1 MTASIPIFSPMVR
14 VLDANGDP
22 VANGTVEFYDAGTST
37 PKTVYADAA
46 LGTSL
51 GTTVS
56 TDAGGYPITSGN
68 ARTLVYTGTSAFKMI
83 VKDEDDNTLV
93 THDNV
98 PGAVVVPEADTSALS
113 QTPVVSKTT
122 TYSVVAGDQGKLL
135 NCNCTSGSF
144 AITLLSAVTAD
155 DGFEVT
161 VRHVGTANEVTIRA
175 AGSETISRSGGT
187 SNSVALKGY
196 GQAVTLVSDGTNW
209 HVKASADPLVLD
221 GLPNFSVA
229 DRLTAPP
236 TSPTPGA
243 RYIINGTPTGS
254 WSTLGFA
261 ENQVVEADGN
271 GSWFKYT
278 PAEGW
283 SAWVADEA
291 LRTVYTSSAW
301 VDWTNVTA
309 PTSTTLEAAV
319 FEHSLANGTVGGTAT
334 TGAWTV
340 RTLNT
345 TQSNTITGCSLATNQ
360 ITLPVGTYHISFWQS
375 FFATAGTQSR
385 IKVISGTATPDPI
398 LNGYSLPYATDS
410 AGHTPGHIAGPVS
423 TNAILTVTATA
434 VVELQYWVAGSGG
447 GTSGLGS
454 VSAEPT
460 GSNEVYA
467 RVAILS
473 LTAIQGP
480 TGEQGAQ
487 GSDGLDA
494 AYPYQWSTSTSGDP
508 GAGKILGN
516 NATVASITQ
525 INISETDSAGGS
537 MAAVIATW
545 DDSTSS
551 VRALMKVTKEGATQ
565 NFHAFRITGA
575 GTDQGSYWT
584 FPVTYIATS
593 GTISNSDNCAVL
605 VIEKGD
611 KGDTGTTGA
620 QGDPGTPGSTGA
632 TGPNTG
638 LDYAWATATS
648 GDPGSGKVLAN
659 NATLASATA
668 INISKTGRNSESLG
682 AVIATWDDSTN
693 TAHLGHLRIFTVA
706 DRTEYIEAEVT
717 GLTDNSTYY
726 AVAVAVTAANGTP
739 SADDVMAVMFERTGN
754 KGADGAGVGDAL
766 TTNPL
771 SQFAAT
777 TSAQLAGVISDETGT
792 GALVFA
798 NSPTLVTPALG
809 TPSSGTLTNAT
820 GLPISTGVSGLGA
833 NVATFLGTPSSAN
846 LAAALTDETGSGAA
860 VFATSPT
867 LVTPALGTPSSGTLT
882 NCTGLPQ
889 AGTVGLTTADS
900 PQFAGVNVGHA
911 SDTTIGRAAAGVID
925 VEGVPLYSQVPQN
938 SQSAAYTLV
947 LSDAQKHILHPTADN
962 NARTFT
968 IPANS
973 SVAYPIGTCITFIN
987 EINTVT
993 IAITTDTMKLAGAGT
1008 TGSRTLAAN
1017 GMATAIK
1024 TASTTWWISGT
1035 GLT

>member
-1 MTASIPIFSPMVR
+1 MTDAVAILSPLVT
-14 VLDANGDP
+14 VKDSNGDP
-22 VANGTVEFYDAGTST
+22 VANGTIEFYVAGTST
-37 PKTVYADAA
+37 PKTVYSDRD
-46 LGTSL
+46 LTSAL

-56 TDAGGYPITSGN
+56 TDAAGYPITGGG
-68 ARTLVYTGTSAFKMI
+68 ARTLIYTGTGDFKMI
-83 VKDEDDNTLV
+83 VKDSLGATLV

-98 PGAVVVPEADTSALS
+98 PGAVAIPVTSEFALPE
-113 QTPVVSKTT
+113 TPVVSKTT
-122 TYSVVAGDQGKLL
+122 TFTSVAADQGKL
-135 NCNCTSGSF
+135 NVCNTTGGSF
-144 AITLLSAVTAD
+144 AGTLPSAVIAGD
-155 DGFEVT
+155 DFRIGYQ
-161 VRHVGTANEVTIRA
+161 HAGSANVFTIRTA
-175 AGSETISRSGGT
+175 AGQTITYKGKDLT
-187 SNSVALKGY
+187 SFSLIKKG
-196 GQAVTLVSDGTNW
+196 QTVWLVSDGANW
-209 HVKASADPLVLD
+209 RVDAETVNLPMPLQIV
-221 GLPNFSVA
+221 
-229 DRLTAPP
+229 DRRTTPP
-236 TSPTPGA
+236 SSPVGGQMH
-243 RYIINGTPTGS
+243 IINGSPTGA

-261 ENQVVEADGN
+261 DKDVVVSDGN
-271 GSWFKYT
+271 GSWYNYT
-278 PAEGW
+278 PETG
-283 SAWVADEA
+283 WVAFIQSDS
-291 LRTVYTSSAW
+291 RVSVYYSSAW
-301 VDWTNVTA
+301 NDFTNVTA
-309 PTSTTLEAAV
+309 PTTSNLQAAV

-334 TGAWTV
+334 TAAWST
-340 RTLNT
+340 RTLNST
-345 TQSNTITGCSLATNQ
+345 ASNTITGCSLASNQ
-360 ITLPVGTYHISFWQS
+360 ITLPVGTYLVSFHQALVQAS
-375 FFATAGTQSR
+375 AAQSR

-398 LNGYSLPYATDS
+398 LAGVFTGYAADS
-410 AGHTPGHIAGPVS
+410 GGQTPGTLEGQYG
-423 TNAILTVTATA
+423 TTAILTVTATA
-434 VVELQYWVAGSGG
+434 VIELQYWVTGSAG
-447 GTSGLGS
+447 GTSALGV

-467 RVAILS
+467 RVSILNLS
-473 LTAIQGP
+473 AQQGP
-480 TGEQGAQ
+480 QGVHGAQ
-487 GSDGLDA
+487 GTDGLDA
-494 AYPYQWSTSTSGDP
+494 SFDYAWSAATSGDP
-508 GAGKILGN
+508 GSGKIRGN
-516 NATVASITQ
+516 NATVSSITE
-525 INISETDSAGGS
+525 IGIHKLTASGADIETE
-537 MAAVIATW
+537 IATW

-551 VRALMKVTKEGATQ
+551 VRAKLYIVKEGSPG
-565 NFHAFRITGA
+565 NRHSFSVTGS
-575 GTDQGSYWT
+575 GTDAGDYWT
-584 FPVTYIATS
+584 FPVTYVGTA
-593 GTISNSDNCAVL
+593 GTISNGDSVAVNPVL
-605 VIEKGD
+605 KGD
-611 KGDTGTTGA
+611 KGDTGATGA
-620 QGDPGTPGSTGA
+620 AGSTGATGATGA

-693 TAHLGHLRIFTVA
+693 TAHYGHLRIFTVA

-726 AVAVAVTAANGTP
+726 AVAVTVTAANGTP
-739 SADDVMAVMFERTGN
+739 SANDVMAVMFERTGN

-766 TTNPL
+766 TSNPL

-809 TPSSGTLTNAT
+809 TPASATLTNAT
-820 GLPISTGVSGLGA
+820 GLPISTGVSGLGS
-833 NVATFLGTPSSAN
+833 NVAAFLATPSSAN

-900 PQFAGVNVGHA
+900 PQFAAVNVGHA

-947 LSDAQKHILHPTADN
+947 IGDAQKHIFHPSADTT
-962 NARTFT
+962 ARTWT

-973 SVAYPIGTCITFIN
+973 SVAYPIGTCLTFVNQNSAGTITIS
-987 EINTVT
+987 
-993 IAITTDTMKLAGAGT
+993 ITTDTMRLAGAGT

-1017 GMATAIK
+1017 GVATAIK
-1024 TASTTWWISGT
+1024 VTSTEWIISGT